1 MTDAI
6 FVNGTLLTQDVTNP
20 RAEALAVE
28 WGRISAIGARD
39 DIENLVRPGTSR
51 IDLGGRT
58 LVPGFNDAHVHV
70 WKLGHLLTT
79 MLDLRGVEG
88 IDSLKEKLRG
98 AHQKLPPG
106 AWLLGRGYN
115 EERMAEHRQPTRS
128 DLDEAA
134 PGRKVYLT
142 RTCGHMG
149 VANSSALEAA
159 GIRAQTV
166 DPPGGVIGRDQTG
179 APTGLVQ
186 ENAIDLLNEAIP
198 DPTESDYREMIEAA
212 TRRQHQFGITSA
224 TDPGVRPA
232 LLAAYRKMADEG
244 MLRSR
249 FNVMLLHE
257 SSGVSSALPDCHESD
272 YLRFDSM
279 KFFADGG
286 LSGATGALRA
296 RYRHAP
302 TKGVLRLGEDELY
315 ALASK
320 AEAHGLHVG
329 THVIGDAAIDRV
341 LAVYERLAAE
351 RPRRRRRFE
360 HFALPDA
367 MQLERAARLRVHVAA
382 QPVFLHSLGGNFR
395 RYLPDAYIPR
405 CYPLRDV
412 LDAGLPLALSSDAP
426 VVEDENPLLGIRAA
440 VLRGDPEE
448 GTIAPE
454 QAITVAEALYAYTM
468 GGALASGDGSN
479 RGALAP
485 GKWAD
490 FVVLDRNPLEVEP
503 EALTEIKVDATFV
516 GGEPVYQR

>member
-1 MTDAI
+1 
-6 FVNGTLLTQDVTNP
+6 
-20 RAEALAVE
+20 
-28 WGRISAIGARD
+28 
-39 DIENLVRPGTSR
+39 
-51 IDLGGRT
+51 
-58 LVPGFNDAHVHV
+58 
-70 WKLGHLLTT
+70 
-79 MLDLRGVEG
+79 ML
-88 IDSLKEKLRG
+88 
-98 AHQKLPPG
+98 
-106 AWLLGRGYN
+106 
-115 EERMAEHRQPTRS
+115 
-128 DLDEAA
+128 
-134 PGRKVYLT
+134 PGRF
-142 RTCGHMG
+142 G
-149 VANSSALEAA
+149 
-159 GIRAQTV
+159 RAIATHLRKASCV
-166 DPPGGVIGRDQTG
+166 SGR
-179 APTGLVQ
+179 
-186 ENAIDLLNEAIP
+186 
-198 DPTESDYREMIEAA
+198 
-212 TRRQHQFGITSA
+212 
-224 TDPGVRPA
+224 
-232 LLAAYRKMADEG
+232 
-244 MLRSR
+244 
-249 FNVMLLHE
+249 
-257 SSGVSSALPDCHESD
+257 
-272 YLRFDSM
+272 
-279 KFFADGG
+279 
-286 LSGATGALRA
+286 
-296 RYRHAP
+296 
-302 TKGVLRLGEDELY
+302 DELY